1 LLDFWN
7 GRGTILTDVSTI
19 KKLAHTSMS
28 QIDEAH
34 TLEREKIKAE
44 SLGTT
49 ALRHRAVLQAGF
61 REQIEEGKQSK
72 QGKLVYKLCDAVR
85 F

>member
-1 LLDFWN
+1 M
-7 GRGTILTDVSTI
+7 
-19 KKLAHTSMS
+19 LAPLK
-28 QIDEAH
+28 AH

-44 SLGTT
+44 ALGAA
-49 ALRHRAVLQAGF
+49 ALRHRAVLEAGF